1 MLPCKIIGLELFGV
15 LQLAFISLG
24 SLDNINLM
32 QSPLKRLKATNGL
45 NLDLGEDSTSR
56 RLLQSFFTT
65 ERINAIDYRANFIRN
80 CNLMFAV
87 LVAVMFAGFVFYLLT
102 FCCQK
107 WAPCLYQIAQR
118 MVKEVLLTLILF
130 NMLNF
135 GYSAG
140 IHFRYA
146 PHEDSL
152 YVLGTFAA
160 VATLIIPVAMAL
172 ALMCTENQGFG

>member
-1 MLPCKIIGLELFGV
+1 MLLSALPCKIVGLELFGV

-45 NLDLGEDSTSR
+45 NLDIGDDSVAR
-56 RLLQSFFTT
+56 RLLQTQTYTSD
-65 ERINAIDYRANFIRN
+65 RINAIDYRANFIRN
-80 CNLMFAV
+80 CNLMFIVLTAV
-87 LVAVMFAGFVFYLLT
+87 IFAAFVVYLLS

-107 WAPCLYQIAQR
+107 CAPCLYAIGQR
-118 MVKEVLLTLILF
+118 LVKEVLLTLILF

-135 GYSAG
+135 AYSAG

-146 PHEDSL
+146 PREDSL
-152 YVLGTFAA
+152 YHLGTLAA
-160 VATLIIPVAMAL
+160 VATLLIPFAMTL
-172 ALMCTENQGFG
+172 ALLCA